1 LKNSKQHPYDH
12 RHLKQVLHRNE
23 MLSGLEEAQA
33 WIQGHL
39 EAVLIGAVV
48 LAAAGFGA
56 WFFVQGQQK
65 KDLDASTALN
75 EAQSVFQQAGGA
87 PASEA
92 AQDFAQ
98 AYAKYQAVVSG
109 YDGTPQAK
117 AAKLGL
123 ANSLLAEGKA
133 PDAEKAFAEMDS
145 RDASDPLAALA
156 GYGRARSLEMEGKAP
171 DALKAYQD
179 AAAAYPDSAVAPLAV
194 SAAARLQ
201 GPSAASAAAA
211 KKG

>member
-1 LKNSKQHPYDH
+1 MKNSKQHPYDH

-39 EAVLIGAVV
+39 EAVLIGVVV
-48 LAAAGFGA
+48 LAAAGFGG
-56 WFFVQGQQK
+56 WFYVQGQQQ
-65 KDLDASTALN
+65 KDLDASKALN
-75 EAQSVFQQAGGA
+75 EAQSVFQQSGSA
-87 PASEA
+87 PAAEA

-123 ANSLLAEGKA
+123 ANTLLAEGKA
-133 PDAEKAFAEMDS
+133 PDAEKAYAGLDS

-156 GYGRARSLEMEGKAP
+156 GYGRARSLELQGKAQ
-171 DALKAYQD
+171 DAAKAYQD
-179 AAAAYPDSAVAPLAV
+179 AATAYPDSAVAPLAV
-194 SAAARLQ
+194 SAAARLL
-201 GPSAASAAAA
+201 GPAASAPP

>member
-39 EAVLIGAVV
+39 EAVLIGVVV
-48 LAAAGFGA
+48 LAAAGFGG
-56 WFFVQGQQK
+56 WFYVQGQQQ
-65 KDLDASTALN
+65 KDLDASKALN
-75 EAQSVFQQAGGA
+75 EAQSVFQQSGSA
-87 PASEA
+87 PAAEA

-123 ANSLLAEGKA
+123 ANTLLAEGKA
-133 PDAEKAFAEMDS
+133 PDAEKAYAGLDS

-156 GYGRARSLEMEGKAP
+156 GYGRARSLELQGKAQ
-171 DALKAYQD
+171 DAAKAYQD
-179 AAAAYPDSAVAPLAV
+179 AATAYPDSAVAPLAV
-194 SAAARLQ
+194 SAAARLL
-201 GPSAASAAAA
+201 GPAASAPP

>member
-39 EAVLIGAVV
+39 EAVLIGVVV
-48 LAAAGFGA
+48 LAAAGFGG
-56 WFFVQGQQK
+56 WFFVQARQQK
-65 KDLDASTALN
+65 ALDASKALN
-75 EAQSVFQQAGGA
+75 EAQSVFQQSGSA
-87 PASEA
+87 PAAEA

-109 YDGTPQAK
+109 YDGTPQAQ

-133 PDAEKAFAEMDS
+133 PDAEKAYAGLDS

-156 GYGRARSLEMEGKAP
+156 GYGRARSLELQGKAQ
-171 DALKAYQD
+171 DAAKAYQD

-194 SAAARLQ
+194 SAAARLL
-201 GPSAASAAAA
+201 GPGASGAV

>member
-1 LKNSKQHPYDH
+1 MKNSKQHPYDH

-23 MLSGLEEAQA
+23 MLSGLEEAQV

-48 LAAAGFGA
+48 LAAAGFGG
-56 WFFVQGQQK
+56 WFFVQGQQQK
-65 KDLDASTALN
+65 ALDASKALN
-75 EAQSVFQQAGGA
+75 EAQSVFQQSGSA
-87 PASEA
+87 PAAEA

-98 AYAKYQAVVSG
+98 AYAKYQAVGSG

-123 ANSLLAEGKA
+123 ANALLAEGKV
-133 PDAEKAFAEMDS
+133 PDAEKAYAGLDS

-156 GYGRARSLEMEGKAP
+156 GYGRARSLELQGKAQ
-171 DALKAYQD
+171 DAAKAYQD

-194 SAAARLQ
+194 SAAARLL
-201 GPSAASAAAA
+201 GPAASGAA